1 MSTVWKESLN
11 EFNKNRTNYIIPK
24 KGSNEH
30 KELMTIYEKNKKTAK
45 KVSVKTKADSDII
58 IKKVEEPP
66 KRKYVKKEKPIPTQI
81 IDDLDDEPEMIKK
94 SEKVKEPTIKKEV
107 KKEEKVVDRDPDYA
121 EWLSIR
127 KKK

>member
-11 EFNKNRTNYIIPK
+11 EFNKNRSNYIIPK

-30 KELMTIYEKNKKTAK
+30 KELMVVYEKNKKAAK
-45 KVSVKTKADSDII
+45 KVTVKTKADSDII

-81 IDDLDDEPEMIKK
+81 VEDLDDEPEMIKK
-94 SEKVKEPTIKKEV
+94 VEKVKEPIMKKES
-107 KKEEKVVDRDPDYA
+107 KKEDIDPDYA
-121 EWLSIR
+121 EWLASR